1 MKIRQVTAA
10 DTGNVAQV
18 IYEAFGMIADR
29 HNFPRDF
36 PSLESAVGMA
46 EMAINNP
53 YVQGFVAENSDGR
66 FLGSNFLWTHNRFAG
81 VGPITVAPGAQASG
95 VGRALMQAV
104 IDAGQE
110 AAGIRLVQDAFNT
123 TSLSLYASLGFK
135 VVEPLVLMQGILQGE
150 PSQETLVR
158 PLTEK
163 DFDECAE
170 LCEQV
175 HGFDRS
181 REMAQFA
188 QMLPGVVAERDN
200 RIVAYAMAPIVWHA
214 NHAIAANNEDMQNLL
229 LGAGQMT
236 GGQPLAFLLP
246 IRQAELFRWC
256 LSRGLR
262 VVKPLN
268 LMVMGDYQEPRGC
281 YMPSVVY

>member
-1 MKIRQVTAA
+1 MKIRQVTTA
-10 DTGNVAQV
+10 DAKNVAQV
-18 IYEAFGMIADR
+18 MYEAFGRIADR

-46 EMAINNP
+46 EMATNNP
-53 YVQGFVAENSDGR
+53 YVRGFVAENSDGQ

-81 VGPITVAPGAQASG
+81 VGPITVDPGAQASG

-135 VVEPLVLMQGILQGE
+135 VVEPLVLVQGIPQGE
-150 PSQETLVR
+150 PSQETRVR
-158 PLTEK
+158 PLTEN
-163 DFDECAE
+163 DIAECAE
-170 LCEQV
+170 LCKQI

-181 REMAQFA
+181 REIEQFSQA
-188 QMLPGVVAERDN
+188 LPGLVAERDN
-200 RIVAYAMAPIVWHA
+200 RIVAYATAPPVWQM
-214 NHAIAANNEDMQNLL
+214 NHAVAVSNEELQDLL
-229 LGAGQMT
+229 LGAGRLT
-236 GGQPLAFLLP
+236 GEQPLAFLLP

-256 LSRGLR
+256 LSRGLK
-262 VVKPLN
+262 VVKPMN
-268 LMVMGDYQEPRGC
+268 LMVTGDYQEPHGC
-281 YMPSVVY
+281 YLPSVIY